1 MGCWAGA
8 AGAACWATRRARAGA
23 APGPG
28 QPPDCSLP
36 TAARPQIISGHP
48 PVLSYSVEA
57 RLAPFWDYLGGL
69 GVQVRAVWGGG
80 AQLALQPVSL
90 PLLPGRR

>member
-1 MGCWAGA
+1 MLGDSG
-8 AGAACWATRRARAGA
+8 ARAGA

-28 QPPDCSLP
+28 QPPDRSLPRLPP

-57 RLAPFWDYLGGL
+57 RLAPFWDYLGGI
-69 GVQVRAVWGGG
+69 GVQVRAGGGG
-80 AQLALQPVSL
+80 ARGLQT
-90 PLLPGRR
+90 PLLQLSQLPRGRR